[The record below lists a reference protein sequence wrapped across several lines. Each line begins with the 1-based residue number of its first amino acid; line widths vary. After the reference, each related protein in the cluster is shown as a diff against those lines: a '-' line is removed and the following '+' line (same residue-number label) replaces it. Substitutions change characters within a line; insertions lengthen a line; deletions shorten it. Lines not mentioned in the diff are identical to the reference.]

1 MKTTR
6 FSLAKRCFL
15 SFYWIGS
22 LLFCALFAAFVFAQE
37 PPQPSAPDE
46 PAALTEEKLE
56 NASDSASGETAA
68 IAGTPVES
76 DTDENG
82 ADEANGANGANEA
95 ELAEKE
101 PANEARNIPMKWIP
115 SQKILR
121 GGPPTAISLDGAIQ
135 RFRDEGAFGDSDLSD
150 LKIEILSESAPE
162 TVEPEIA
169 GRELILNWGE
179 AAEGKS
185 DVMVRLQVPE
195 RPPVFI
201 SVSTEV
207 WSPNWWWMGAI
218 VIGGLGIF
226 IFGMNNMSE
235 GVQLLAGPSLRRMI
249 ALFTEH
255 RIMAF
260 GVGIIT
266 TILLQSSSVTTVMV
280 VGFINSQIMTL
291 TQGIGVIL
299 GANIGTTVTGW
310 ILTLN
315 IGKCGLPIA
324 GMSVFFYL
332 FCKNEKVRS
341 AAEAL
346 MGLGLVFFGLQLMS
360 DGFSSLRE
368 LPEFSNWM
376 KMFAAD
382 SYFGALKCAMVGCLL
397 TMVVQSSA
405 ATIGITMSLASIGA
419 IEFSTAAALV
429 LGENIGTTI
438 TAVLVAIG
446 ASTNARRA
454 AAFHVFFNM
463 IGVFWVLAIFI
474 PLFLPFVTWLAGVSG
489 THNVTTGIA
498 MAHTVFNVTNAL
510 LFLPFTRYFATLLT
524 RLLPERES
532 KSNEKKLTS
541 LYLRHMET
549 PAFAIERSRVEVLR
563 MAHGCHELGGW
574 IQKLVAENFE
584 DDKLVQKAFEQEK
597 TLDVMQDEIID
608 FTSEMLSK
616 NLSAEVAES
625 AREQLRMADEL
636 ETVSDYLVSILKS
649 DLKLKNDGLT
659 IPSFVRDGFDLLH
672 EETILQFEFIMKTFA
687 ERHPSREFLE
697 RIYANC
703 RKLTANVKQLR
714 GDFLKAMSDERF
726 DPLVIAAVN
735 SQLNFYRRLWEHQL
749 NIAESFCGAK

>member
-1 MKTTR
+1 MR
-6 FSLAKRCFL
+6 
-15 SFYWIGS
+15 
-22 LLFCALFAAFVFAQE
+22 
-37 PPQPSAPDE
+37 
-46 PAALTEEKLE
+46 
-56 NASDSASGETAA
+56 
-68 IAGTPVES
+68 
-76 DTDENG
+76 
-82 ADEANGANGANEA
+82 
-95 ELAEKE
+95 
-101 PANEARNIPMKWIP
+101 WIP
-115 SQKILR
+115 NQKILV
-121 GGPPTAISLDGAIQ
+121 GAPPTILSLNDAIR
-135 RFRDEGAFGDSDLSD
+135 RFTEEGAFGPVEQVDPAA
-150 LKIEILSESAPE
+150 IEIKMIGGEEEEGEKKADAGV
-162 TVEPEIA
+162 VEPVLD
-169 GRELILNWGE
+169 GTNLILKWR
-179 AAEGKS
+179 EGKIGKKEI
-185 DVMVRLQVPE
+185 MLQFKTPE
-195 RPPVFI
+195 NPPVFL
-201 SVSTEV
+201 SFQAEV

-226 IFGMNNMSE
+226 IFGMKNMSE

-324 GMSVFFYL
+324 GISIFFYL

-346 MGLGLVFFGLQLMS
+346 VGLGLVFFGLQLMS

-382 SYFGALKCAMVGCLL
+382 SYFGALKCALVGCFL

-419 IEFSTAAALV
+419 IGFPTAAALV

-454 AAFHVFFNM
+454 AAFHVLFNM
-463 IGVFWVLAIFI
+463 IGVFWVLLIFI
-474 PLFLPFVTWLAGVSG
+474 PFFLPFVTWLSGVEG
-489 THNVTTGIA
+489 THHITRGIA
-498 MAHTVFNVTNAL
+498 LAHTVFNVTNAL
-510 LFLPFTRYFATLLT
+510 IFLPFTRMIAALLV
-524 RLLPERES
+524 RLIPSRDS
-532 KSNEKKLTS
+532 KTTEKKLTS
-541 LYLRHMET
+541 LNIRIMET

-563 MAHGCHELGGW
+563 MANGCRELGGW
-574 IQKLVAENFE
+574 LQKLVADGFG
-584 DDKLVQKAFEQEK
+584 DDKLVQRAFEQEK
-597 TLDVMQDEIID
+597 TLDIMQDEIID

-625 AREQLRMADEL
+625 AREQLRLADEL
-636 ETVSDYLVSILKS
+636 ETISDYLISILKS

-659 IPSFVRDGFDLLH
+659 IPAPLREGFDLLH
-672 EETILQFEFIMKTFA
+672 EETLLQFGFIVEEFA
-687 ERHPSREFLE
+687 ERKSSAAFLN
-697 RIYANC
+697 RIYDNC
-703 RKLTANVKQLR
+703 RRLTVEVKKLR
-714 GDFLKAMSDERF
+714 DDFLKAMSDERY

-735 SQLNFYRRLWEHQL
+735 SQLNSYRRLWEHQL
-749 NIAESFCGAK
+749 NIAETFCGAK